1 MVDLTDLIVH
11 TEKYFM
17 FICKLKKGEI
27 DVRYNNGNR

>member
-1 MVDLTDLIVH
+1 MVNPIDHIVH